1 MYPSSTTPNATPA
14 RRANTSRPRLRHLI
28 HHIEA
33 NGTIHTLCGLRKYP
47 SRGATVAPH
56 MDKQPCAACDAAR
69 ILYEVGL

>member
-1 MYPSSTTPNATPA
+1 MYPTSTTPNATP
-14 RRANTSRPRLRHLI
+14 RRANTSRPPLRHLI

>member
-1 MYPSSTTPNATPA
+1 MHPSSTAPITTPA
-14 RRANTSRPRLRHLI
+14 RRDTTSRPPLRHLI
-28 HHIEA
+28 HHIEP

-47 SRGATVAPH
+47 SHGATVAPH